1 MIDGRP
7 RDNAETMLIWL
18 RLLWKQPG
26 GGEAGAGRCLFG
38 DWLQLY
44 GRRRGL
50 DDDDTRLC
58 SIKSPANCG
67 ITARLGRNPCV
78 SLTNSCLLGCREG
91 YEAVE
96 VAFDRCIVAFGVS
109 KMTGL

>member
-1 MIDGRP
+1 M
-7 RDNAETMLIWL
+7 ETA
-18 RLLWKQPG
+18 R
-26 GGEAGAGRCLFG
+26 RRR
-38 DWLQLY
+38 
-44 GRRRGL
+44 GRRRQVLVRRLVAAVWPASRLSGV

-58 SIKSPANCG
+58 SIKSPANGG
-67 ITARLGRNPCV
+67 ITARLRRNPCV

-91 YEAVE
+91 YETVE